1 MKPGTYLHAPGA
13 VILFLPVGN
22 RVKAVV
28 SRKAAAAALLGCF
41 AVLHLQD
48 SFAGKDWHVFTFVF
62 VALFLALVFF
72 GLASRKEGEG
82 AVPGP
87 TRRVGILGR
96 ILAASV
102 CGACIVFHLYAR
114 VHAVWTVTIFFG
126 GALAV
131 LLVLVFLRGGPL
143 RGFFAATACVLLVLV
158 ATPQAYQGMPFFHLR
173 SQAFQIAVLTSFG
186 LLTLCAALDLG
197 GRIVLPVILVAG
209 VALRVIGMRQW
220 PINGFIRDMLPL
232 IESAAATL
240 LDGRDPYRLH
250 FLSHDVALTYL
261 PVMWLSYL
269 PVYAAKI
276 DIRWAN
282 VLFFLVSAVLVC
294 GWGERDPLPGAGGVR
309 TWIARL
315 LPARPHPVL
324 LLAAVMLSLQSE
336 MLWNGIH
343 GEPPAYWLWLVLF
356 LTCVVRGKI
365 PAAAVLL
372 GVVIATRHFGLLL
385 VPFFLLWLRVSGVSR
400 RDTAIWSLVVGAVA
414 SVLIVPW
421 LMLNSDAFIYGT
433 VEWLLG
439 YGPAYAPGWKFQVG
453 FTSWFYDV
461 GLERWLFAIQ
471 WAAYAGVFAV
481 TAAAAARAARR
492 GREDA
497 AAIAWL
503 GCGVAYLFFVAFGNM
518 VWKSFYMSV
527 MLVPLAGLALTRT
540 PSTAPLF
547 EGRRRPVWALVAGL
561 AAVNILSGALVAGA
575 LVRWKDRGDI
585 IAFAHQAAKK
595 LKPGDLLVDY
605 SFLNAW
611 HVFQGSAFSG
621 AGPRPLAMYSI
632 MPRNQ
637 ELARFGRIVV
647 FDGYGLHGLEEFPD
661 LADAWSVQRETS
673 GRSALT
679 VFTLKNPYAEAWRLS
694 RNITAMT
701 EVRLASDEPPTIM
714 AVLHGD
720 KFLFP
725 GVDPW
730 VWVGSY
736 TCVAAGTNR
745 PSIFAQLL
753 EGKKLEARVTLP
765 QPGEL
770 WLFSMADDRALV
782 RALEPLE
789 IEVIAPTL
797 HKKIEHPAQR
807 GIYSWRIGSVPAGDI
822 ELRVEGR
829 PPGLMNLCFDLVLSK
844 FP

>member
-1 MKPGTYLHAPGA
+1 
-13 VILFLPVGN
+13 
-22 RVKAVV
+22 VKAAV
-28 SRKAAAAALLGCF
+28 SKRAAAAALLGCF
-41 AVLHLQD
+41 AVLHVQD
-48 SFAGKDWHVFTFVF
+48 TFAGKDWNVFTLVF
-62 VALFLALVFF
+62 VGLFLAFVFF
-72 GLASRKEGEG
+72 GLASRREGED
-82 AVPGP
+82 AAAGP
-87 TRRVGILGR
+87 SRLAGILGR
-96 ILAASV
+96 LLAAAV

-114 VHAVWTVTIFFG
+114 VHTAWTVTIFLG

-131 LLVLVFLRGGPL
+131 LLVLAFLRGGPT
-143 RGFFAATACVLLVLV
+143 RGFFAAAACVLLVLV

-173 SQAFQIAVLTSFG
+173 SNAFQITVLASFG
-186 LLTLCAALDLG
+186 LLALCAALDLG
-197 GRIVLPVILVAG
+197 GRFVLPVVLVAG

-220 PINGFIRDMLPL
+220 PINGFLRDMLPL

-282 VLFFLVSAVLVC
+282 VLFFVVSAVLVC
-294 GWGERDPLPGAGGVR
+294 GWGGRGPLPGAGPLR
-309 TWIARL
+309 AWADRI

-356 LTCVVRGKI
+356 LTFVVRAKI

-400 RDTAIWSLVVGAVA
+400 RDTLAWSLVVGAVA

-421 LMLNSDAFIYGT
+421 MMLNADAFIYGT
-433 VEWLLG
+433 VEWLLK
-439 YGPAYAPGWKFQVG
+439 YGAAYAPGWKFQVG

-461 GLERWLFAIQ
+461 GLEKWLPAVQ
-471 WAAYAGVFAV
+471 WAAYAGVFAA
-481 TAAAAARAARR
+481 TAAAAVRRARR

-503 GCGVAYLFFVAFGNM
+503 GCAVAYLLFVAFGNM

-527 MLVPLAGLALTRT
+527 MIVPLAGLALARV
-540 PSTAPLF
+540 PSTAPLL
-547 EGRRRPVWALVAGL
+547 EGRRRLAWALVAAL
-561 AAVNILSGALVAGA
+561 AAVNVLSGALVARA

-585 IAFAHQAAKK
+585 VDFARQAAKK
-595 LKPGDLLVDY
+595 LKPDDLLVDY
-605 SFLNAW
+605 SYLNAW

-621 AGPRPLAMYSI
+621 AGPGPLAMYTI

-661 LADAWSVQRETS
+661 LIEAWSVQRETS

-679 VFTLKNPYAEAWRLS
+679 VFTLKTPYAEAWRLS

-701 EVRLASDEPPTIM
+701 EVKLASDKPPTIV
-714 AVLHGD
+714 ATLHGD

-725 GVDPW
+725 GIDPW
-730 VWVGSY
+730 IWVGSY

-753 EGKKLEARVTLP
+753 EGKKLEARVALP
-765 QPGEL
+765 QPGDL
-770 WLFSMADDRALV
+770 WLFAMADDRALV

-789 IEVIAPTL
+789 IEVVAKNLRKT
-797 HKKIEHPAQR
+797 IEQPARR
-807 GIYSWRIGSVPAGDI
+807 GIFSWRIGSVPAGDI
-822 ELRVEGR
+822 EIRVEGK

>member
-1 MKPGTYLHAPGA
+1 
-13 VILFLPVGN
+13 VILFLPVEN
-22 RVKAVV
+22 SVKAVV
-28 SRKAAAAALLGCF
+28 SKKAAAAALLGCF
-41 AVLHLQD
+41 AVLHVQD
-48 SFAGKDWHVFTFVF
+48 TFAGKDWNAFTVVFI
-62 VALFLALVFF
+62 ALFLALVFF
-72 GLASRKEGEG
+72 GLASRAGGEG
-82 AVPGP
+82 AAPGP
-87 TRRVGILGR
+87 PRRAGILGR
-96 ILAASV
+96 VLAAAV

-114 VHAVWTVTIFFG
+114 VHTVWTVTIFFG
-126 GALAV
+126 GALAA
-131 LLVLVFLRGGPL
+131 LLILAFLRGGPT

-158 ATPQAYQGMPFFHLR
+158 ATPQPYQGMTFFVQRTH
-173 SQAFQIAVLTSFG
+173 AFQITVLVSFG
-186 LLTLCAALDLG
+186 LLALCAVLDLG
-197 GRIVLPVILVAG
+197 VRFVLPVVLVAG

-220 PINGFIRDMLPL
+220 PINGFLRDMLPL

-282 VLFFLVSAVLVC
+282 VLFFTVSAVLVC
-294 GWGERDPLPGAGGVR
+294 GWGERDPLPGAGGAR
-309 TWIARL
+309 AWIARL
-315 LPARPHPVL
+315 LPASPHPVL

-400 RDTAIWSLVVGAVA
+400 RDTFAWSLVVGAVA
-414 SVLIVPW
+414 SVLIIPW
-421 LMLNSDAFIYGT
+421 MMLNADAFIYGT
-433 VEWLLG
+433 VEWLLR
-439 YGPAYAPGWKFQVG
+439 YGAAYAPGWKFQVG

-461 GLERWLFAIQ
+461 GLEKWLFVIQ

-481 TAAAAARAARR
+481 TAAAARPARR

-503 GCGVAYLFFVAFGNM
+503 GCGVAYLLFVVFGNM

-527 MLVPLAGLALTRT
+527 MIVPLAGLALARA

-547 EGRRRPVWALVAGL
+547 EERRRPAWALVAAL
-561 AAVNILSGALVAGA
+561 AAVNVLSGALVAGA

-585 IAFAHQAAKK
+585 VDFAREAVGK
-595 LKPGDLLVDY
+595 LRPGDLLVDY
-605 SFLNAW
+605 SYLNAW
-611 HVFQGSAFSG
+611 HVFQGSAFAG
-621 AGPRPLAMYSI
+621 AGPRPLAMYTI

-637 ELARFGRIVV
+637 ELARFGRIAV

-661 LADAWSVQRETS
+661 LAGAWSVQRETS

-679 VFTLKNPYAEAWRLS
+679 VFTLKTPYAETWRLS
-694 RNITAMT
+694 ENITAMRS
-701 EVRLASDEPPTIM
+701 VKLASDKPPTIV
-714 AVLHGD
+714 ATLHGD

-725 GVDPW
+725 GIDPW
-730 VWVGSY
+730 IWVGSY

-753 EGKKLEARVTLP
+753 EGKNLEARVTLP
-765 QPGEL
+765 QPGDL
-770 WLFSMADDRALV
+770 WLFAMADDRALV

-789 IEVIAPTL
+789 IEVVAKNLRKT
-797 HKKIEHPAQR
+797 IEHPAQR
-807 GIYSWRIGSVPAGDI
+807 GIYSWRIGNVPAGEI
-822 ELRVEGR
+822 ELRVAGK